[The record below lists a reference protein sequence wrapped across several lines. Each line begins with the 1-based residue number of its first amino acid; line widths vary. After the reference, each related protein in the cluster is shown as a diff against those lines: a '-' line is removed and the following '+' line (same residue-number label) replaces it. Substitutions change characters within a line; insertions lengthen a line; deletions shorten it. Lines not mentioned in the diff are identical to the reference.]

1 MQTGYIY
8 NFVWVDNVFTALNCT
23 QLYASYMHLICI
35 RTTACSPFSLP
46 MLSILE
52 PFKRKSMEIV
62 SQLFRHGVYFW
73 MKGQLYTKHPYME
86 NKLSNGTDVASVGR

>member
-1 MQTGYIY
+1 
-8 NFVWVDNVFTALNCT
+8 
-23 QLYASYMHLICI
+23 MHLICI